1 MVSELDQLLLGDP
14 SGRMGYGL
22 GLFVLASAVLVWVEW
37 RVRRRG
43 ETYLDHRETLALG
56 AAFAPVGVAV
66 MISAPWGLLGAA
78 VFVVVA
84 MVACGIGAVVML
96 MRGAV

>member
-1 MVSELDQLLLGDP
+1 MSVLDDLLLGDP
-14 SGRMGYGL
+14 ARRMAYGL
-22 GLFVLASAVLVWVEW
+22 VLLRSRPPSSCGSSGGSAVA
-37 RVRRRG
+37 G
-43 ETYLDHRETLALG
+43 ETYLDHREALALG